1 MEQLPPVR
9 LPLEAYTAY
18 QPGIREVLLTA
29 AEIEAK
35 VQELGSAIS
44 VDYAG
49 RTPILVGVLRGVFIF
64 LADLYRAITVPAE
77 VDFIAIASYSAES
90 RDKGMVR
97 LVKDLDLSIT
107 GRHVIFVEDIVDT
120 GLTLSYLL
128 RNLRARQPASLEV
141 CALFNKPKRRLI
153 DVPVKYRGFDIPDRH
168 VVGYGLDYR
177 EQYRNLPF
185 LALLEPGVFQGNGKA
200 ATPARDT
207 V

>member
-1 MEQLPPVR
+1 MERLPPQ
-9 LPLEAYTAY
+9 AYSAY
-18 QPGIREVLLTA
+18 LPGIREVLLSA
-29 AEIEAK
+29 NEIETK
-35 VQELGSAIS
+35 VRELGQAIS
-44 VDYAG
+44 QDYAG

-64 LADLYRAITVPAE
+64 LADLYRAVTIPAE
-77 VDFIAIASYSAES
+77 VDFIAVASYSAES

-120 GLTLSYLL
+120 GLTLNFLL

-153 DVPVKYRGFDIPDRH
+153 EIPVKYKGFDLPDRH

-177 EQYRNLPF
+177 ELYRNLPF
-185 LALLEPGVFQGNGKA
+185 VALLEPAVFQGNGKNA
-200 ATPARDT
+200 LPQRGQNGT
-207 V
+207 